1 MSNTVI
7 KGYDLY
13 LAEKRGSVAG
23 IQAKEGRMQ
32 SPLAGR
38 RIRPSVKARRDK
50 RDRPVAA
57 DELLVQGQSDRVAV
71 RAHTIHTRAVRNAL
85 RYTV

>member
-13 LAEKRGSVAG
+13 LAEKQGSVAG
-23 IQAKEGRMQ
+23 IQAEEGCKQ

-38 RIRPSVKARRDK
+38 RIRQSVTAWRDK
-50 RDRPVAA
+50 GDRPVAA
-57 DELLVQGQSDRVAV
+57 DELLVQRQSGRVAA

-85 RYTV
+85 RYTL